1 VPQRGKEYAD
11 DYRYF
16 PEPDLPL
23 LELSREWVEEL
34 RARLPELP
42 DAKHPRFVADYGLSD
57 YDAGVL
63 VADKGVAD
71 YYEAAVA
78 AAADEAD
85 PKTVAHWVTG
95 ELFRLAKES
104 GQQIGRTQV
113 SPEALAE
120 LIGLVREGT
129 INQNTGKEVLEE
141 MFASG
146 QGARQIVEER
156 GLAQVSDATALEEVI
171 TQVLDENPEQV
182 AKYLDGSD
190 QLIGWFMGQVMK
202 ATQGKANPQIVR
214 ELLRGQLEARR
225 S

>member
-1 VPQRGKEYAD
+1 
-11 DYRYF
+11 
-16 PEPDLPL
+16 
-23 LELSREWVEEL
+23 
-34 RARLPELP
+34 
-42 DAKHPRFVADYGLSD
+42 
-57 YDAGVL
+57 
-63 VADKGVAD
+63 
-71 YYEAAVA
+71 
-78 AAADEAD
+78 
-85 PKTVAHWVTG
+85 
-95 ELFRLAKES
+95 
-104 GQQIGRTQV
+104 
-113 SPEALAE
+113 
-120 LIGLVREGT
+120 LVREGT